1 MGQLR
6 HCTPRDNLYW
16 HGIVMMIKLI
26 LEVELNFI
34 PQFESFFAIVQTQ
47 QKHLSTHNYAQLT
60 TSTLVHLIVFIYIS
74 VLCYSI
80 QLAQSHVELQHTFEF
95 LFQN

>member
-1 MGQLR
+1 M
-6 HCTPRDNLYW
+6 DNPYR
-16 HGIVMMIKLI
+16 HGIIPIIKLI
-26 LEVELNFI
+26 LEAELSFI
-34 PQFESFFAIVQTQ
+34 PQFKFFFAIVQTQ
-47 QKHLSTHNYAQLT
+47 QKHLSTHNYALLT